1 MHKLTAQQQSTLP
14 TAQIVKPPVLPL
26 DRLLE
31 SERVHEEDNLLEPLA
46 PKYWPKIDHIV
57 TEDDTP
63 VDNLFSAKQQRL
75 LVESLYNSWCPP
87 DNGSRSFLADANIG
101 VFHTVKK
108 PPIVPDVLLSLDVSV
123 ADNWW
128 EKQHR
133 AYFVW
138 EYGKPPDIVIEIVSN
153 KKGSEDGSKL
163 KTYARMHVPYYV
175 IFDPKEQLDNG
186 ILRLFELR
194 GMTYQERKEKWLP
207 EVGIGLRLWNGCYE
221 QKEEKWLRWCDK
233 DGNLILTGG
242 ESIKQER
249 QRVEQECQRAEYER
263 QQKEQ
268 ALSELEQLKAHLQ
281 TMGINPNELI
291 QTKK

>member
-1 MHKLTAQQQSTLP
+1 MLTTQQESTLP
-14 TAQIVKPPVLPL
+14 TAQIVKPPILPP

-31 SERVHEEDNLLEPLA
+31 EDDLLEPCL
-46 PKYWPKIDHIV
+46 PKEWPQIDHIV

-87 DNGSRSFLADANIG
+87 DNDSRSFLADANIG
-101 VFHTVKK
+101 IFHTVKK

-153 KKGSEDGSKL
+153 KKGSEEASKL

-175 IFDPKEQLDNG
+175 IFDPTEQLHNG
-186 ILRLFELR
+186 LLRLFELR
-194 GMTYQERKEKWLP
+194 GMRYHEREDKWLP
-207 EVGIGLRLWNGCYE
+207 QLGIGLKLWHGCYE
-221 QKEEKWLRWCDK
+221 QKEDKWLRWCDK
-233 DGNLILTGG
+233 EGNLILTGA

-249 QRVEQECQRAEYER
+249 QRAEQEHQRAEQEHQR
-263 QQKEQ
+263 AEQ

-281 TMGINPNELI
+281 TMGINPNELGSSYA
-291 QTKK
+291 K